1 MSEMRAYAYRS
12 GRIEISKKGRS
23 ANDALVIA
31 VGPAKELREEI
42 SGLARHG
49 YDGKTLLVPGIPE
62 ARTDSEA
69 MDALFDFKAKVEAGL
84 ANQRV

>member
-1 MSEMRAYAYRS
+1 MSEIKAYAWRS
-12 GRIEISKKGRS
+12 GKVEFG
-23 ANDALVIA
+23 ATVPTDALLVA
-31 VGPAKELREEI
+31 VGPEEELREEVEV
-42 SGLARHG
+42 LARHG

-62 ARTDSEA
+62 ARTDPEA